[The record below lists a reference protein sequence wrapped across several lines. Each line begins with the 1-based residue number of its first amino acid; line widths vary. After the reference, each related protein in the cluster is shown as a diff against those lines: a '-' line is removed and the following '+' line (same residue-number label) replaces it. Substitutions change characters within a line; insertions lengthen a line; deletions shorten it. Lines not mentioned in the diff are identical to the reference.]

1 VITTGSKFF
10 GTDQRLY
17 IKCQGCLFIGFI
29 KVGKKHLFIYDEL
42 GQIKEMNPLCVLD
55 FYTYEGCQ
63 RKGYGKEIFTA
74 MLQCERIEPRKLG
87 YDRPSFKFLNF
98 LKKYYG
104 LYDYV
109 PQNNNFVVFNDYFK
123 VDEQQQQQYTKLSYG
138 NNNYN
143 NDSSSNSSYKQNM
156 FGNVDRMPMMYSK
169 GNTHNENEYY
179 SKGYNKTTKQQ
190 VHPQQQQQQ
199 QHTQPYTAMQYGNA
213 SNVHKTS
220 KLPLPPYQ
228 YAKTS
233 SEYGA
238 FLNYGDFE

>member
-1 VITTGSKFF
+1 
-10 GTDQRLY
+10 
-17 IKCQGCLFIGFI
+17 
-29 KVGKKHLFIYDEL
+29 
-42 GQIKEMNPLCVLD
+42 MNPLCVLD

-104 LYDYV
+104 LHDYV

-123 VDEQQQQQYTKLSYG
+123 VDEQQQQYMKQSYG

-143 NDSSSNSSYKQNM
+143 NDSNSNSSYKQNM

-169 GNTHNENEYY
+169 GNNHNENEYY
-179 SKGYNKTTKQQ
+179 SKGYSKTTKQQ

-199 QHTQPYTAMQYGNA
+199 HTQSYTAMQYGNT
-213 SNVHKTS
+213 SKTS

>member
-98 LKKYYG
+98 LKKY
-104 LYDYV
+104 
-109 PQNNNFVVFNDYFK
+109 
-123 VDEQQQQQYTKLSYG
+123 
-138 NNNYN
+138 
-143 NDSSSNSSYKQNM
+143 
-156 FGNVDRMPMMYSK
+156 
-169 GNTHNENEYY
+169 
-179 SKGYNKTTKQQ
+179 
-190 VHPQQQQQQ
+190 
-199 QHTQPYTAMQYGNA
+199 
-213 SNVHKTS
+213 
-220 KLPLPPYQ
+220 
-228 YAKTS
+228 
-233 SEYGA
+233 
-238 FLNYGDFE
+238 